1 MMMNCILCSSGY
13 NTFVLVFL
21 TLHTISPIVV
31 AVTELTSAKRSCSLQ
46 CQGFTT
52 MEYVRNMQSHTC
64 RLQRFFNVEYYVMRG
79 VRCSLR
85 DVTAQNCCGL
95 TIVDASVIESNMK
108 FCDRFWRTKILNFVK
123 VGFT

>member
-1 MMMNCILCSSGY
+1 M
-13 NTFVLVFL
+13 F
-21 TLHTISPIVV
+21 SPG
-31 AVTELTSAKRSCSLQ
+31 SC
-46 CQGFTT
+46 C
-52 MEYVRNMQSHTC
+52 
-64 RLQRFFNVEYYVMRG
+64 
-79 VRCSLR
+79 R